1 MTKEQEE
8 KLKFVIDSLANDS
21 DIIKL
26 VRDIEAGPMTT
37 KNHYGDYGAAI
48 SALANGSRTTAYVI
62 SQAMKKAGGSVE
74 GIDWAVRLFI

>member
-8 KLKFVIDSLANDS
+8 KLKMVIDSLAS
-21 DIIKL
+21 DPDIVKL
-26 VRDIEAGPMTT
+26 VREIEARPLTT
-37 KNHYGDYGAAI
+37 QYHYGDYGTAI

-74 GIDWAVRLFI
+74 GIDWAVRLFV